1 MKKRILTI
9 SGIAISVVVLSML
22 ILLGCRAK
30 KASYTIETVKVAHG
44 NISNTVTATGTIQAL
59 KTVAVGTQ
67 VSGVINK
74 LYVDFN
80 SVVKKGQLLA
90 ELDKVPL
97 QAGLDNAKASLD
109 NAKATLTYQEANY
122 NRVKA
127 LHDKK
132 LVAESDYDQALYNYS
147 TAKASMKIAESGYD
161 KAKIN
166 LDYATIYS
174 PIDGVVLNRAVDEGQ
189 TVAASFS
196 TPTLFSIANDLTQMQ
211 VAANIDETDIGQVK
225 VGQRV
230 EFTVN
235 AYTGTKF
242 KGEVTEIRL
251 QSTTTSNVVTYTV
264 IIKAPNPDRKLLPG
278 LTADI
283 TIYVQEASNVITIP
297 LKATQFFPDSATIA
311 GYLNSLPE
319 NQRPEF
325 KKPEKGN
332 RPGGMA
338 FSKEKGMKPG
348 SMPFSA
354 ENAPKM
360 VWIKTDKSIHPI
372 PVEVGINDGVNTEVT
387 KGLNEGDDV
396 IVNISLD
403 GGGFKPGAASGSPFM
418 PKPPQAKT
426 PSKK

>member
-30 KASYTIETVKVAHG
+30 KASYTVETVKVARG

-196 TPTLFSIANDLTQMQ
+196 TPTLFSIANDLT
-211 VAANIDETDIGQVK
+211 
-225 VGQRV
+225 
-230 EFTVN
+230 
-235 AYTGTKF
+235 
-242 KGEVTEIRL
+242 
-251 QSTTTSNVVTYTV
+251 
-264 IIKAPNPDRKLLPG
+264 
-278 LTADI
+278 
-283 TIYVQEASNVITIP
+283 
-297 LKATQFFPDSATIA
+297 
-311 GYLNSLPE
+311 
-319 NQRPEF
+319 
-325 KKPEKGN
+325 
-332 RPGGMA
+332 
-338 FSKEKGMKPG
+338 
-348 SMPFSA
+348 
-354 ENAPKM
+354 
-360 VWIKTDKSIHPI
+360 
-372 PVEVGINDGVNTEVT
+372 
-387 KGLNEGDDV
+387 
-396 IVNISLD
+396 
-403 GGGFKPGAASGSPFM
+403 
-418 PKPPQAKT
+418 
-426 PSKK
+426 